1 MEVRKIIF
9 ILIVS
14 LFTSSSLAKAPARE
28 YMSPSQAETR
38 WGKAP
43 FDVKKFKSGNE
54 ATRASMVVS
63 LIVSKAF
70 IGKPFK
76 DIRKEL
82 GDPDGYFEN
91 KAIPAYLLSTK
102 EKDIWQVIFLPD
114 DKWEK
119 VDEVRIH
126 KNCCD

>member
-1 MEVRKIIF
+1 MEIRKIIF
-9 ILIVS
+9 ILTVS
-14 LFTSSSLAKAPARE
+14 LCSLGAHGKTPSRE
-28 YMSPSQAETR
+28 YMSVQQAETR
-38 WGKAP
+38 WGKAS
-43 FDVKKFKSGNE
+43 FDTKKFKSGNE
-54 ATRASMVVS
+54 EVKASMVVS
-63 LIVSKAF
+63 LITSKAF
-70 IGKPFK
+70 VGKPFK
-76 DIRKEL
+76 DVRKEL

-126 KNCCD
+126 KNCCN